1 MRNRAN
7 ASHVDRGTH
16 GETFPRAH
24 SGPLEGQVDRLQRR
38 AASNPL
44 DRLPLMNWLA
54 RLTGWLLG
62 WLIPFFIVGVT
73 FIGLFWLGALVL
85 SLLSGK
91 SVSDAFMSLLNSLLW
106 N

>member
-1 MRNRAN
+1 
-7 ASHVDRGTH
+7 
-16 GETFPRAH
+16 
-24 SGPLEGQVDRLQRR
+24 
-38 AASNPL
+38 
-44 DRLPLMNWLA
+44 MNWLA